1 MNTLQLAQFKQHLL
15 QEIGDASAKGY
26 TLTHPTPNSIQSK
39 MLKLV
44 QSLEK
49 TPYGEKEYRIKYVVT
64 IGENQYNIDISG
76 KVAKVNNPVERFTY
90 LFNADGSKK
99 PGKCTMRVDFDI
111 KKKDKKNSGIDTNL
125 NEPLKV
131 LGAVFE
137 STIHFVNTVE
147 SVTPVNQ
154 VIIYAAKDDA
164 SGVSKDSKRGRV
176 YQVYV
181 NNNIDKLPDSHMWS
195 QRSYDDDGI
204 TLDRVPPMPEKKKKK
219 K

>member
-1 MNTLQLAQFKQHLL
+1 MKLFKILETVL
-15 QEIGDASAKGY
+15 SEIGDASAKGY

-49 TPYGEKEYRIKYVVT
+49 TPYAEKEYKVKYVAT
-64 IGENQYNIDISG
+64 IGENQYNIEISG
-76 KVAKVNNPVERFTY
+76 QVARVNNPVERFTY

-99 PGKCTMRVDFDI
+99 PGSCNMRVDFDI
-111 KKKDKKNSGIDTNL
+111 KKKDKKNSDIDTNL

-137 STIHFVNTVE
+137 STIHFVNSVE
-147 SVTPVNQ
+147 SVTPVDQ
-154 VIIYAAKDDA
+154 IAIYAAKDDA
-164 SGVSKDSKRGRV
+164 SGVSNDSKRGRI
-176 YQVYV
+176 YQVYA
-181 NNNIDKLPDSHMWS
+181 NKNIDKLPDSQMWS
-195 QRSYDDDGI
+195 QRSYDVDAI
-204 TLDRVPPMPEKKKKK
+204 VLDRVPPIPEKKKKK